1 MLNKNPYKRDCEYQ
15 VCILYSEKSKWTQR
29 KTDKKTNNFYIEN
42 KYLLSKQESYMSMLA
57 RKFKKRNW
65 NYYVFIFS
73 LKSLKG
79 NVNYKDKVIDDSK

>member
-1 MLNKNPYKRDCEYQ
+1 
-15 VCILYSEKSKWTQR
+15 
-29 KTDKKTNNFYIEN
+29 
-42 KYLLSKQESYMSMLA
+42 MSMLA

-79 NVNYKDKVIDDSK
+79 NVNYKDKVIDDSKIKKT